1 MMTIEYF
8 TEYIADKVAD
18 IVQSSN
24 LMDME
29 GLRLSIKTTLNIGL
43 ADVLRSEEQELKEEH
58 RKLILQ
64 QQDYSVPS
72 YKKREI
78 NEKVQEIAK
87 QRKLL
92 RIKNAQITN
101 LDLFTRLKIFLKEK
115 GYNNLVEEFTKEIG
129 QTAPTHKTM
138 K

>member
-1 MMTIEYF
+1 MTLELF
-8 TEYIADKVAD
+8 TEQIADKVVEL
-18 IVQSSN
+18 VQSSHIT
-24 LMDME
+24 DME
-29 GLRLSIKTTLNIGL
+29 SLRLSIKTILNIGL

-64 QQDYSVPS
+64 QQDYAVPS
-72 YKKREI
+72 YRKREI
-78 NEKVQEIAK
+78 NEKIQEIAR

-101 LDLFTRLKIFLKEK
+101 LDLYTRLKIFLKQN
-115 GYNNLVEEFTKEIG
+115 GYEDILEQFKVEVE
-129 QTAPTHKTM
+129 QTRPTHKTM